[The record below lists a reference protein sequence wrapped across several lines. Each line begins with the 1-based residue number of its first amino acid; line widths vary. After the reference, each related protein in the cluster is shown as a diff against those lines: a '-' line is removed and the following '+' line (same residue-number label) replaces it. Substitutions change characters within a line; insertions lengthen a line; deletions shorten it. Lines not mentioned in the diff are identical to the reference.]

1 MLMFT
6 KDYNSTSLQ
15 LCTIVYKWTKGR
27 GPMLLDDWAWGY
39 TTKINRDN
47 YQYMSDYVNHW
58 WIGNTFVVFL
68 FQMVLLPATWF
79 NRDCFL
85 FTDLW
90 WTPNCPRIG
99 LRENLLEWP
108 LLQCYKIR
116 GFPFNA
122 PFSST
127 YWFRDQTRP
136 ATRFPPWRGR
146 KRKRSW
152 SPSAPTWPRWTR
164 RPSKP
169 CSRQGDRVF
178 GGAAGIPRLKI
189 DGKWWIIHFEG
200 DACPEMVDY
209 YPKNPKFSWWNQ
221 LIGTSLSH
229 SFPII
234 FP

>member
-1 MLMFT
+1 MNKGPWTHASWWLSLRLYDQNQQGQLPIHVRLCQSLM
-6 KDYNSTSLQ
+6 DRQ
-15 LCTIVYKWTKGR
+15 HLCC
-27 GPMLLDDWAWGY
+27 
-39 TTKINRDN
+39 
-47 YQYMSDYVNHW
+47 
-58 WIGNTFVVFL
+58 FL

-169 CSRQGDRVF
+169 CSRQGWPCF
-178 GGAAGIPRLKI
+178 
-189 DGKWWIIHFEG
+189 WWCSRNSKAEDWWEMVDYPIFEG